1 MPRIPPDVNI
11 CGRNELKCI
20 EMVRLAVELGQNST
34 FQCQC
39 LPGCFEI
46 GYSGSLAVSR
56 IGYEGFLLRDLHVHN
71 ATQEQIRFDGIQYK
85 LLNFFFDML
94 YILACR

>member
-1 MPRIPPDVNI
+1 MPRITPDVNI

-46 GYSGSLAVSR
+46 GYSGALAVSR
-56 IGYEGFLLRDLHVHN
+56 IGFEGFLLRDLHVPN
-71 ATQEQIRFDGIQYK
+71 ATQEQIRFGSHNLRLTY
-85 LLNFFFDML
+85 LL
-94 YILACR
+94 IR